1 MVMTAVQGSALPDSD
16 FEVEGTTPDMDFLDE
31 WTVETTP
38 SMNETSRQETDNSH
52 ILRRKRSTSSS
63 VYGNLNQQ
71 IRKVSH
77 NTWKESDIKDF
88 EVAPFLKVPFL

>member
-16 FEVEGTTPDMDFLDE
+16 FEVEGTTPDLDFLDK

-38 SMNETSRQETDNSH
+38 NETSRQETDNSH
-52 ILRRKRSTSSS
+52 ILRHKRSTSSS

-77 NTWKESDIKDF
+77 NTWK
-88 EVAPFLKVPFL
+88 

>member
-1 MVMTAVQGSALPDSD
+1 MVMTAVQGSALPDSN
-16 FEVEGTTPDMDFLDE
+16 FEVEGITPDMDFFDE

-52 ILRRKRSTSSS
+52 ILRRKRTISSS

-71 IRKVSH
+71 IRKVIH
-77 NTWKESDIKDF
+77 ITWKESDIK
-88 EVAPFLKVPFL
+88 